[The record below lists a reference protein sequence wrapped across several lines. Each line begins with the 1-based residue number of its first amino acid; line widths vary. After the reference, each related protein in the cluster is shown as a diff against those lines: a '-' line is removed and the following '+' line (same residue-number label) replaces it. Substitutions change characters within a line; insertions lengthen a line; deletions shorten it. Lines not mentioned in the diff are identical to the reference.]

1 MKILIIFLTAIAS
14 VLETG
19 FLILSLGL
27 RGIHAETRFLSSGF
41 LPLSLGLRGIHAETR
56 FLSASENQPRV
67 ELKLTVDRR
76 VIIENI
82 ENETGGGEPEF
93 EWQPLSPETQVLPGD
108 ILRYRLVGKNNG
120 SQPVSSLVLTQPIP
134 PEMIYIL
141 GSAKGA
147 NNITFSIDN
156 GVTFD
161 ANPMITSVNNRQ
173 GGQAAAPPE
182 NYTHVRWNFDL
193 VLAPAEEFVG
203 SFEVRVR

>member
-14 VLETG
+14 VVA
-19 FLILSLGL
+19 
-27 RGIHAETRFLSSGF
+27 AETGF
-41 LPLSLGLRGIHAETR
+41 LPLSLGLGEKVRAETR

-76 VIIENI
+76 VIIESIENI
-82 ENETGGGEPEF
+82 ENKTGGGEPEF

-147 NNITFSIDN
+147 SNITFSIDN

-161 ANPMITSVNNRQ
+161 ANPMITSVNNSQ
-173 GGQAAAPPE
+173 GVQAAPPSK
-182 NYTHVRWNFDL
+182 YTHVRWNFEQ

-203 SFEVRVR
+203 SFEVRVRW